1 MWSEGGAGMDV
12 LTGDE
17 RLMTLAK
24 RKDSV
29 IAVDALT
36 KRFGD
41 HLAVEDLSF
50 TVPWGKVTGF
60 LGPNGAGKT
69 TTLRML
75 LGLAAPTSGTATILG
90 RSYAELVDPARNVGV
105 LIDPAVYHP
114 RRSARDHLRVMA
126 AAASLADRRVDE
138 VLEIVELTDTS
149 ANKKVGEFSTGMRQ
163 RLGLAAA
170 LLGEPR
176 VLVLDEPANGL
187 DPSGIRWLRQFLK
200 SFASVGNA
208 VFVSS
213 HVLSEMAETADEVVV
228 INRGRLVV
236 HATVDDLVTKTARV
250 VRVRSPQAQRLE
262 MLLRENDLMPQ
273 QESHDE
279 LSVRGTTPGR
289 IGELAAEAGV
299 VLHWLD
305 AQVQSLED
313 IFLELTG
320 HQRQTSPSDHRGE
333 KP

>member
-1 MWSEGGAGMDV
+1 MDV

-17 RLMTLAK
+17 RLAIPAK

-36 KRFGD
+36 KRFGG

-50 TVPWGKVTGF
+50 SVPWGKVTGF

-69 TTLRML
+69 TTLRIL

-90 RSYAELVDPARNVGV
+90 RSYAELGDPARNVGV

-138 VLEIVELTDTS
+138 VLEIVELTSS
-149 ANKKVGEFSTGMRQ
+149 ADKKVGEFSTGMRQ

-213 HVLSEMAETADEVVV
+213 HVLFEMAETADEVVV

-236 HATVDDLVTKTARV
+236 HATVEDLVARTARV
-250 VRVRSPQAQRLE
+250 VRVRSPQAHRLE
-262 MLLRENDLMPQ
+262 MLLREKDLMPQ

-279 LSVRGTTPGR
+279 LSVRGTTPER
-289 IGELAAEAGV
+289 IGDLAAEAGA

-313 IFLELTG
+313 IFLELTDNT
-320 HQRQTSPSDHRGE
+320 RPRTSPSDHREGNR
-333 KP
+333 